1 MYVNL
6 LRLYLPDAKKSQ
18 TLIGRKQTMLKPL
31 GETMKLV
38 CKTALALTLG
48 VAATTS
54 VSAQELTIAI
64 VNNGHMLNMQK
75 VAGAYAVKTG
85 VTLNWVSLEEGVL
98 REQVTADTAT
108 SGGQYDII
116 NIGMQEAPIWGAA
129 GWIEPLNF
137 GDDYDL
143 DDMLPAM
150 RNGLSHDGQLYAAPF
165 YGESSMVMYRK
176 DLTDAAGVSIKD
188 NDSWDN
194 IKAAA
199 AAIHKPDDGVYGACL
214 RGKPG
219 WGDNMAFITTVVNSF
234 GGAWFDKDMK
244 PVLNSQEWK
253 DAINFYVDLLGN
265 YGPPGSEG
273 NSFNEI
279 LALYNEGK
287 CGMWID
293 ATIAASFLE
302 VDGVAYAQSPNAGNP
317 VGANWLWAWAMA
329 VPAGSPNAEESMKF
343 IEWATSKE
351 YIKAVADHPEFGW
364 GSVPTG
370 TRASTYAYPEFQEAA
385 GFAAAEMAAIES
397 AAPEATDLKPYVGV
411 QFAAIP
417 EFPEVGGA
425 VAQEMAAALSG
436 AKSVDEALEAAQGAA
451 DAIMKEAGY
460 Y

>member
-1 MYVNL
+1 MKVMKR
-6 LRLYLPDAKKSQ
+6 LRLIAVS
-18 TLIGRKQTMLKPL
+18 
-31 GETMKLV
+31 V
-38 CKTALALTLG
+38 AALLSISG
-48 VAATTS
+48 VAA
-54 VSAQELTIAI
+54 AAELTIAI
-64 VNNGHMLNMQK
+64 VNNGHMINMQK
-75 VAGAYAVKTG
+75 VAEAYTARTG
-85 VTLNWVSLEEGVL
+85 VKLNWVALEEGVL
-98 REQVTADTAT
+98 REQVTSDTAT
-108 SGGQYDII
+108 GGGQYDII

-137 GDDYDL
+137 SSSYDI
-143 DDMLPAM
+143 DDMLPAI
-150 RNGLSHDGQLYAAPF
+150 RNGLSHNGTLYAAPF

-176 DLTDAAGVSIKD
+176 DLTDAAGVRIKD
-188 NDSWDN
+188 NDSWKN
-194 IKAAA
+194 IKKAAK
-199 AAIHKPDDGVYGACL
+199 AIHNPDAGVYGVCL

-219 WGDNMAFITTVVNSF
+219 WGDNMAFITTMVNSF
-234 GGAWFDKDMK
+234 GGAWFDKDMR
-244 PVLNSQEWK
+244 PTIDSRPWK
-253 DAINFYVDLLGN
+253 KAINFYVDLLGT

-293 ATIAASFLE
+293 ATIAASFLT

-329 VPAGSPNAEESMKF
+329 VPAGSPNASEAKKF
-343 IEWATSKE
+343 IEWATSKD
-351 YIKAVADHPEFGW
+351 YIKAVANHPDFGW

-370 TRASTYAYPEFQEAA
+370 TRASTYAYREFQKVA

-397 AAPEATDLKPYVGV
+397 AAPEATALKPYVGV

-417 EFPEVGGA
+417 EFPQVGSA

-436 AKSVDEALEAAQGAA
+436 AKSVDAALKASQAAA
-451 DAIMKEAGY
+451 DAIMSEAGY

>member
-1 MYVNL
+1 M
-6 LRLYLPDAKKSQ
+6 S
-18 TLIGRKQTMLKPL
+18 LKN
-31 GETMKLV
+31 
-38 CKTALALTLG
+38 ALFGATALTL
-48 VAATTS
+48 AATAGQ
-54 VSAQELTIAI
+54 AQELTIAI
-64 VNNGHMLNMQK
+64 VNNGHMINMQK
-75 VAGAYAVKTG
+75 VAEAYTSDTG
-85 VTLNWVSLEEGVL
+85 VKLNWVSLEEGVL
-98 REQVTADTAT
+98 REQVTSDTAT
-108 SGGQYDII
+108 GGGQYDII

-129 GWIEPLNF
+129 GWIEPLKF
-137 GDDYDL
+137 GADYDM
-143 DDMLPAM
+143 DDILPAI
-150 RNGLSHDGQLYAAPF
+150 RAGLSHEGTMYAAPF

-176 DLTDAAGVSIKD
+176 DLMDAAGVSIAD

-199 AAIHKPDDGVYGACL
+199 AAVHDPDAGVYGACL

-219 WGDNMAFITTVVNSF
+219 WGDNMAFITTMVNSF
-234 GGAWFDKDMK
+234 GGAWFDADFK
-244 PVLNSQEWK
+244 PTIDTEEWRA
-253 DAINFYVDLLGN
+253 AINFYVDLLGN

-329 VPAGSPNAEESMKF
+329 VPAGSPNADAAKDF
-343 IEWATSKE
+343 IEWATSKD
-351 YIKAVADHPEFGW
+351 YVQAVANHPDFGW

-370 TRASTYAYPEFQEAA
+370 QRSSTYGFDAFKAVA
-385 GFAAAEMAAIES
+385 GFAEAEMAAINS
-397 AAPEATDLKPYVGV
+397 AAPEATELKPYVGV

-417 EFPEVGGA
+417 EFPEVGSA

-436 AKSVDEALEAAQGAA
+436 AKSVDEALAASQAA
-451 DAIMKEAGY
+451 AEAIMEEAGY
-460 Y
+460 

>member
-1 MYVNL
+1 MKS
-6 LRLYLPDAKKSQ
+6 LR
-18 TLIGRKQTMLKPL
+18 
-31 GETMKLV
+31 
-38 CKTALALTLG
+38 
-48 VAATTS
+48 TS
-54 VSAQELTIAI
+54 VMAAAVAVSVATPAFATELTIAI
-64 VNNGHMLNMQK
+64 VNNGHMINMQK
-75 VAGAYAVKTG
+75 VAEVYTG
-85 VTLNWVSLEEGVL
+85 VTGVKLNWVSLEEGVL
-98 REQVTADTAT
+98 REQVTSDTAT
-108 SGGQYDII
+108 SGGQYDIV

-129 GWIEPLNF
+129 GWIEALDF
-137 GDDYDL
+137 GASYDM
-143 DDMLPAM
+143 DDMLPAI
-150 RNGLSHDGQLYAAPF
+150 RNGLSHDGTLYAAPF

-176 DLTDAAGVSIKD
+176 DLADAAGVSVKD

-194 IKAAA
+194 IKKAAA
-199 AAIHKPDDGVYGACL
+199 AMHDPDNGVYGACL

-219 WGDNMAFITTVVNSF
+219 WGDNMAFITTMVNSF
-234 GGAWFDKDMK
+234 GGAWFDKDMR
-244 PVLNSQEWK
+244 PALDSAQWK
-253 DAINFYVDLLGN
+253 AAINFYVDLLGN

-293 ATIAASFLE
+293 ATIAASFLK

-329 VPAGSPNAEESMKF
+329 VPAGSPNAEEAKKF
-343 IEWATSKE
+343 IAWATSKD
-351 YIKAVADHPEFGW
+351 YIRAVAHHAEFGW

-370 TRASTYAYPEFQEAA
+370 TRSSTYAYPEFQAVA

-417 EFPEVGGA
+417 EFPEVGMA

-436 AKSVDEALEAAQGAA
+436 AKSVDAALAASQAA
-451 DAIMKEAGY
+451 AEAIMSEAGY
-460 Y
+460 

>member
-1 MYVNL
+1 M
-6 LRLYLPDAKKSQ
+6 RLKT
-18 TLIGRKQTMLKPL
+18 TL
-31 GETMKLV
+31 
-38 CKTALALTLG
+38 
-48 VAATTS
+48 AA
-54 VSAQELTIAI
+54 VSAAAMMAGTGYAEDSLTIAI
-64 VNNGHMLNMQK
+64 VNNGHMINMQK
-75 VAGAYAVKTG
+75 VAEAYTAETG
-85 VTLNWVSLEEGVL
+85 VELTWVSLEEGVL
-98 REQVTADTAT
+98 REQVTSDTAT
-108 SGGQYDII
+108 GGGQYDVI
-116 NIGMQEAPIWGAA
+116 NIGMQEAPIWGQA
-129 GWIEPLNF
+129 GWIEPLEF
-137 GDDYDL
+137 GAGYDV
-143 DDMLPAM
+143 DDMLPAI
-150 RNGLSHDGQLYAAPF
+150 RNGLSADGKLYAAPF

-176 DLTDAAGVSIKD
+176 DLTDAAGVSIGD

-199 AAIHKPDDGVYGACL
+199 AAIHDPDNGVYGVCL

-244 PVLNSQEWK
+244 PALNSDEWK
-253 DAINFYVDLLGN
+253 AAINFYVDLLGT

-329 VPAGSPNAEESMKF
+329 VPAGTPNADQAKAF
-343 IEWATSKE
+343 IEWATSKD

-370 TRASTYAYPEFQEAA
+370 TRSSTYAYPEFQEVA
-385 GFAAAEMAAIES
+385 GFAAAELAAIES
-397 AAPEATDLKPYVGV
+397 AAPGATDLKPYVGV

-417 EFPEVGGA
+417 EFPEVGSA

-436 AKSVDEALEAAQGAA
+436 AKSVDEALEAAQAAA
-451 DAIMKEAGY
+451 DAIMREAGY

>member
-1 MYVNL
+1 MKTI
-6 LRLYLPDAKKSQ
+6 RLSA
-18 TLIGRKQTMLKPL
+18 IAM
-31 GETMKLV
+31 
-38 CKTALALTLG
+38 
-48 VAATTS
+48 AAAVGFS
-54 VSAQELTIAI
+54 GMAQATELTIAI
-64 VNNGHMLNMQK
+64 VNNGHMINMQK
-75 VAGAYAVKTG
+75 VAEAYTKDTG
-85 VTLNWVSLEEGVL
+85 VKLNWVSLEEGVL
-98 REQVTADTAT
+98 REQVTSDTAT
-108 SGGQYDII
+108 GGGQYDII

-137 GDDYDL
+137 GSGYDV
-143 DDMLPAM
+143 DDMLPAI
-150 RNGLSHDGQLYAAPF
+150 RNGLSHNGTLYAAPF

-176 DLTDAAGVSIKD
+176 DLTDAAGVSVRN
-188 NDSWDN
+188 NDTWSN

-199 AAIHKPDDGVYGACL
+199 AAIHNPDAGVYGACL

-234 GGAWFDKDMK
+234 GGAWFDKDMR
-244 PVLNSQEWK
+244 PTIDSQQWH

-293 ATIAASFLE
+293 ATIAASFLK

-329 VPAGSPNAEESMKF
+329 VPAGSPNAEESKKF
-343 IEWATSKE
+343 IEWATSKD
-351 YIKAVADHPEFGW
+351 YIKAVANHPDFGW

-370 TRASTYAYPEFQEAA
+370 TRSSTYAYPEFQAVA

-397 AAPEATDLKPYVGV
+397 AAPGATDLKPYVGV

-417 EFPEVGGA
+417 EFPEVGSA

-436 AKSVDEALEAAQGAA
+436 AKSVKDALAASQAA
-451 DAIMKEAGY
+451 AEAIMSEAGY
-460 Y
+460 F

>member
-1 MYVNL
+1 MRANTWE
-6 LRLYLPDAKKSQ
+6 D
-18 TLIGRKQTMLKPL
+18 TMNFIK
-31 GETMKLV
+31 T
-38 CKTALALTLG
+38 TALGLALSVAG
-48 VAATTS
+48 ASVVAADGHS
-54 VSAQELTIAI
+54 KELTIAI
-64 VNNGHMLNMQK
+64 VNNGHMINMQK
-75 VAGAYAVKTG
+75 VAEAYTEETG
-85 VTLNWVSLEEGVL
+85 VALNWVSLEEGVL
-98 REQVTADTAT
+98 REQVTSDTAT
-108 SGGQYDII
+108 GGGQYDII

-129 GWIEPLNF
+129 GWIEPLEF
-137 GDDYDL
+137 GADYDI

-150 RNGLSHDGQLYAAPF
+150 RNGLSHEGTLYAAPF

-176 DLTDAAGVSIKD
+176 DLTDAAGVTIAD

-199 AAIHKPDDGVYGACL
+199 AAMHDPDNGVYGTCL

-219 WGDNMAFITTVVNSF
+219 WGDNMAFVTTVVNSF
-234 GGAWFDKDMK
+234 GGAWFDADFR
-244 PVLNSQEWK
+244 PTLQSDEWK
-253 DAINFYVDLLGN
+253 AAINFYVDLLGT

-293 ATIAASFLE
+293 ATIAASFLT

-329 VPAGSPNAEESMKF
+329 VPTGTENTAEAKAF
-343 IEWATSKE
+343 IEWATSKA
-351 YIKAVADHPEFGW
+351 YIQAVGNHPDFGW

-370 TRASTYAYPEFQEAA
+370 TRASTYEIAEFQAVAA
-385 GFAAAEMAAIES
+385 FAAAEKAAIDS
-397 AAPEATDLKPYVGV
+397 AAPEATDIKPYVGV

-417 EFPEVGGA
+417 EFPQVGSA
-425 VAQEMAAALSG
+425 VAQEIAAALSG
-436 AKSVDEALEAAQGAA
+436 AKTVDEALEAAQGAA
-451 DAIMKEAGY
+451 DAIMSEAGY